1 MIDLRHRAVA
11 MVLAVVGTA
20 GVATGCAAPTTSDAE
35 VRRQAQLSVEA
46 ALSELATVDLATRTQ
61 LRGDSFWGSTD
72 VTVTASEGAV
82 STVEQTF
89 TSRQPPRTTGPL
101 WSRTGEALGRAA
113 DLVTD
118 VRLAVRRHDE
128 RELRSLLRDVG
139 PVQRRLEAI
148 KSETS

>member
-1 MIDLRHRAVA
+1 MTDLRHRAVA

-61 LRGDSFWGSTD
+61 LRGDSFWASTD

>member
-1 MIDLRHRAVA
+1 MTDLRRRATA
-11 MVLAVVGTA
+11 AVLVMVGTA
-20 GVATGCAAPTTSDAE
+20 ALATGCAAPTTSDAE
-35 VRRQAQLSVEA
+35 VRRQARLSVEA
-46 ALSELATVDLATRTQ
+46 ALSEVATVDLAARTQ

-82 STVEQTF
+82 ATVEQTF
-89 TSRQPPRTTGPL
+89 TSRQPPRTSGPL

-128 RELRSLLRDVG
+128 RELRSLLRDVA

-148 KSETS
+148 QIETS